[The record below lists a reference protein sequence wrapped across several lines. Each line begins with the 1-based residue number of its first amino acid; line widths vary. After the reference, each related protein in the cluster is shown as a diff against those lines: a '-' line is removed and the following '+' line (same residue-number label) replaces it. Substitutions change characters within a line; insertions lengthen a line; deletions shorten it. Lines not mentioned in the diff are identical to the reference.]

1 MLDLLPILILII
13 SAWIGWKVT
22 NPLST
27 SKCLRVLVWIVVTC
41 IFTVILSYVLAIFLL
56 PFVLLIDEFFVYAFH
71 IYLSTNLSRVFLL
84 SV

>member
-27 SKCLRVLVWIVVTC
+27 SKCLRVLVWLVVTC

-56 PFVLLIDEFFVYAFH
+56 PFVLLIDEFFV
-71 IYLSTNLSRVFLL
+71 
-84 SV
+84 